1 MGININDEKNTCFGW
16 DINYFKETL
25 DRLEALPCSSEVKQE
40 CALLQ
45 LLINILEVDCYQ
57 QVETQVET
65 YDIFSSRYLYDRNVP
80 SRILCRL
87 HRYYI

>member
-1 MGININDEKNTCFGW
+1 MGININDEKNMCFGW

-45 LLINILEVDCYQ
+45 LLINL
-57 QVETQVET
+57 
-65 YDIFSSRYLYDRNVP
+65 L
-80 SRILCRL
+80 
-87 HRYYI
+87 